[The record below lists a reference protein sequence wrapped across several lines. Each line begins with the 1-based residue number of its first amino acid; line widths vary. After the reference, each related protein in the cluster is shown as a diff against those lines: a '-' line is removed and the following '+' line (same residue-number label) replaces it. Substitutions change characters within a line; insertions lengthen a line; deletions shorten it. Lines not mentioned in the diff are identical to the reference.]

1 MDQTGLATFLR
12 RRREALQPDDIG
24 IPAGQRRRTPGLR
37 REEVAVLCG
46 MSTDYYSRLER
57 GRGPQPSEQMI
68 TAIARGLHLTLD
80 ERDHLFVLAGHNAPA
95 RTTRNDHVNVGMM
108 RILDRLAD
116 TPAQV
121 VNGTGET
128 IVQTPLAV
136 ALLGDQTRFTGP
148 ARSIIY
154 RWFTDPD
161 ERTHYMP
168 DDHRTHSR
176 VYVAQLRTVASREGR
191 ASRAATLAERLC
203 AESAEFA
210 ALWAQHEVGIT
221 YTNGKRIL
229 HPQVGLISLHC
240 QTLVD
245 PDQAQSLLVF
255 TATPGTEDHNK
266 LRLLSVIGSQRIDAP
281 ANAVSG
287 QLPEPGV

>member
-1 MDQTGLATFLR
+1 MVAGRSGRVRGAVVEPGDVGV
-12 RRREALQPDDIG
+12 P
-24 IPAGQRRRTPGLR
+24 PGQRRRTPGLR
-37 REEVAVLCG
+37 REEVAALCG

-68 TAIARGLHLTLD
+68 TAIARGLRLTLD

-95 RTTRNDHVNVGMM
+95 RTTRDDHVNAGMM
-108 RILDRLAD
+108 RILDRLED

-121 VNGTGET
+121 VTATGET

-136 ALLGDQTRFTGP
+136 ALLGDQTRFTGL

-154 RWFTDPD
+154 RWFTDPN
-161 ERTHYMP
+161 ERTNYVP
-168 DDHRTHSR
+168 DDHPTHSR

-191 ASRAATLAERLC
+191 GSHAAALADRLC
-203 AESAEFA
+203 AESSEFA
-210 ALWAQHEVGIT
+210 QLWTQHEVGIS
-221 YTNGKRIL
+221 YTNRKRIL
-229 HPQVGLISLHC
+229 HPQVGVISLHC

-255 TATPGTEDHNK
+255 TATPGTEDHDK
-266 LRLLSVIGSQRIDAP
+266 LRLLSVIGSQRLGASTT
-281 ANAVSG
+281 AATN
-287 QLPEPGV
+287 